1 MSPVARTTFP
11 TPSWRPPTLPPP
23 PIRRGGLVLFHKLT
37 HHASLPNCS
46 DTIRMSFDL
55 RYQPA
60 GQLTGRPAFPSFVVR
75 SRAAP
80 ESVLMDADAWAG
92 MWGAARDAI
101 LHGAVTGPI
110 YETARWT
117 KGE

>member
-1 MSPVARTTFP
+1 M
-11 TPSWRPPTLPPP
+11 
-23 PIRRGGLVLFHKLT
+23 LFHKLT

-92 MWGAARDAI
+92 MRGAARDAI
-101 LHGAVTGPI
+101 LHGIITGPI
-110 YETARWT
+110 LRDSAVDQ
-117 KGE
+117 G